1 MTQTHSTVPKSKKKL
16 FMLLSLGII
25 IPVLLIVI
33 AFVAIKND
41 AENQKEYDRIRQ
53 EQAARIELKK
63 QQQEKQ
69 TIHESHSE

>member
-63 QQQEKQ
+63 QQQEQQ